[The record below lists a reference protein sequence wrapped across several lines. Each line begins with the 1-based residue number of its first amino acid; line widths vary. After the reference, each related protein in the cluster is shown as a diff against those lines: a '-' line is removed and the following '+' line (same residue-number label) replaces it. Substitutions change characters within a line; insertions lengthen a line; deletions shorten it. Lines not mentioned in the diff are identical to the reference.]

1 MAERP
6 LLILPTAEAIGP
18 PRLPGGGAKPIV
30 PARGTQAN
38 RIAPS
43 LRRLKA
49 ALNRGPERVLE
60 LRADPTALAP
70 DRVNVFEIAG
80 TVADFSR
87 AAARVPGLELM
98 VEYVT
103 ESAPDE
109 FFTEK
114 DTRKGREGQR
124 REDKLVDGRFYLAMP
139 DVAALDEFI
148 RLWDRWVAGKELDVG
163 LAPFKH
169 MFAQLRTVR
178 PWGPQDRIPDETI
191 AYWSEEARRHPNRPV
206 RTEVELWHRRTPQ
219 RREQARLAFRALV
232 AAEGGT
238 VLNEALIPEIA
249 YQGVLIDIPAAAIQ
263 ALVARGNVALSL
275 ADDVMFLRPQTVF
288 SAPAADALEDGAP
301 IGHQPPA
308 TGQPIAAL
316 LDGVPLQGHERLAG
330 RLSLDD
336 PDDL

>member
-6 LLILPTAEAIGP
+6 LLILPTAEAIRP
-18 PRLPGGGAKPIV
+18 PPLPYGGDKPIM

-70 DRVNVFEIAG
+70 DRVIVFEIAG
-80 TVADFSR
+80 TVADFAR

-98 VEYVT
+98 VEYET

-109 FFTEK
+109 FFAKK

-148 RLWDRWVAGKELDVG
+148 RPVGPLGCRAG
-163 LAPFKH
+163 
-169 MFAQLRTVR
+169 
-178 PWGPQDRIPDETI
+178 
-191 AYWSEEARRHPNRPV
+191 ARRGPRAVQAPV
-206 RTEVELWHRRTPQ
+206 RLT
-219 RREQARLAFRALV
+219 
-232 AAEGGT
+232 
-238 VLNEALIPEIA
+238 A
-249 YQGVLIDIPAAAIQ
+249 YCPAM
-263 ALVARGNVALSL
+263 G
-275 ADDVMFLRPQTVF
+275 
-288 SAPAADALEDGAP
+288 
-301 IGHQPPA
+301 A
-308 TGQPIAAL
+308 TGP
-316 LDGVPLQGHERLAG
+316 HSR
-330 RLSLDD
+330 
-336 PDDL
+336 